1 MDGSEDD
8 PEELTR
14 VQEDAL
20 WAEFVGSDHGA
31 ARIRERLAGSDD
43 QLLAAVDILINFVA
57 ETRAEVEVFAA
68 GDSPASR
75 LSEEDRTLLAR
86 VDEMLALATS
96 QLAQLLAEA
105 VVRRLI

>member
-20 WAEFVGSDHGA
+20 WAEFVGSDRGA

-43 QLLAAVDILINFVA
+43 LLNAIDILINFVA
-57 ETRAEVEVFAA
+57 ETVLRLRC
-68 GDSPASR
+68 SP
-75 LSEEDRTLLAR
+75 LGI
-86 VDEMLALATS
+86 
-96 QLAQLLAEA
+96 
-105 VVRRLI
+105 RRRHACQKKIAPC